1 MASLSRTSWYVVKR
15 LHDQGLCEGIPC
27 SAVTSSLQDLANL
40 GCLRTAR
47 HVLGVR

>member
-15 LHDQGLCEGIPC
+15 VHDRGLCEGSLC
-27 SAVTSSLQDLANL
+27 SAVTSSPQDLANL

-47 HVLGVR
+47 RVLGVR